1 MDPNQISINQN
12 FVAHSRKI
20 LESRI
25 FEDCLKELVFD
36 SNSVKHEAESKY
48 EQVIDPIYMSC
59 VQLYTYVF
67 NDLHQK
73 IGEYIENGLL
83 PCILN
88 SLTTRIPKQ

>member
-20 LESRI
+20 LETGI
-25 FEDCLKELVFD
+25 FEDCLKELVFENNPAKD
-36 SNSVKHEAESKY
+36 GDAVNKARY
-48 EQVIDPIYMSC
+48 EKVIDPIYMSC

-67 NDLHQK
+67 NDLHIK

-83 PCILN
+83 PSIV
-88 SLTTRIPKQ
+88 